1 MSTKQIWSFLWNS
14 NSVWSWILDIFIAFI
29 IVKFLF
35 YPAIGLLFGTQYP
48 IVAVTS
54 GSMEH
59 NGNFSS
65 WWFGS
70 PADCGNGVCRQV
82 DFYAKYN
89 ITEKDF
95 LDFPLHNGFN
105 KGDLIVLRG
114 KKPED
119 IKIGDVIVFNMDKAE
134 PIIHRVIKKVYNTNT
149 KRYYFQTKGDHNPFS
164 FYSELQTSQ
173 DDVLGVAWFRIPY
186 LGYIK
191 IWFVNFLKTLHLV
204 R

>member
-1 MSTKQIWSFLWNS
+1 MNTKEVIHFLWNS
-14 NSVWSWILDIFIAFI
+14 NSVWSWILDIILAFL

-35 YPAIGLLFGTQYP
+35 YPAVGLVFGTRYP
-48 IVAVTS
+48 IVAVVS

-59 NGNFSS
+59 NGAFDN
-65 WWFGS
+65 WWTKS
-70 PADCGNGVCRQV
+70 PADCGNRVCTQA

-89 ITEKDF
+89 ITKEDF
-95 LDFPLHNGFN
+95 LKFPLHNGFN

-114 KKPED
+114 KKPSD
-119 IKIGDVIVFNMDKAE
+119 IKVGDIIVFNMDKQE
-134 PIIHRVIKKVYNTNT
+134 PIIHRVIKKFYNTNV
-149 KRYYFQTKGDHNPFS
+149 KKYYFQTKGDHNPFS

-173 DDVLGVAWFRIPY
+173 DEILGVAWFRIPY

-191 IWFVNFLKTLHLV
+191 IDFVNFLKSLHLV